1 MLLSSVIH
9 AELPVPS
16 VVTARS
22 DQTPVNDMLLEKY
35 FEMITIY
42 ILHPFCSIPNSM
54 FCILY
59 ILNTQQNSC

>member
-35 FEMITIY
+35 FDY
-42 ILHPFCSIPNSM
+42 VNVGNDYNLHFASILFHS
-54 FCILY
+54 
-59 ILNTQQNSC
+59 